1 VASQTQKMGDRLI
14 TIDRREIQEHPDIT
28 DLIGLPFVVDTLDAG
43 DFAFLDRN
51 SEPVGIERS
60 EIGNLIQKVRSGEL
74 EAQMLKCQDNYAS
87 IILLVE
93 GVYDSIDGL
102 LAVYN
107 GGNRGYFRTYVYP
120 RTYYETV
127 IAMEVRLS
135 EMGIELIHSPTLQC
149 TMSTIR
155 TIYNQRTKPE
165 EQHALFKRTRAVVIP
180 TKLTNNPAVPMLMT
194 LCPRLSEK
202 VAIRLINKYD
212 NIWTIIHQPDEQL
225 LQIEG
230 FGRGLLDKLKK
241 GVGKDV
247 ET

>member
-1 VASQTQKMGDRLI
+1 MLI
-14 TIDRREIQEHPDIT
+14 IDDREIVQHPDIPKLLGMPST
-28 DLIGLPFVVDTLDAG
+28 VQRLDAA
-43 DFAFLDRN
+43 DYAFLDRN
-51 SEPVGIERS
+51 SEPLGIERS

-74 EAQMLKCQDNYAS
+74 ESQMLKCQENYAHT
-87 IILLVE
+87 ILLTE

-107 GGNRGYFRTYVYP
+107 GGNRGYYRTYVYP

-127 IAMEVRLS
+127 MAIEIRLS

-149 TMSTIR
+149 SMTTIR
-155 TIYNQRTKPE
+155 AIYNQRTKE
-165 EQHALFKRTRAVVIP
+165 ESQHTLFKRTRAVVIP
-180 TKLTNNPAVPMLMT
+180 TKLTNNPAVPKLMT
-194 LCPRLSEK
+194 LCPRISEK

-212 NIWTIIHQPDEQL
+212 NIWTLIHQPDEEL
-225 LQIEG
+225 LKIEG